1 MEKNL
6 VDMFKGLN
14 DSYRSL
20 ESRLKAEGFKV
31 RIMKI
36 FRTWEEWAV
45 YSRDFL
51 IKLQNTFLGLSVKE
65 TKDDDAENV
74 DGVPLS
80 DKEDEDLDGVPLDGA
95 ALLKGALMRGIPTPE
110 REEQSDCDDDI
121 DGVPRK
127 ASTCFVLIQSLI
139 FPYQTVDENIDGVP
153 LDGSDVIGSGSFVK
167 SKWEELDPEQVAHQA
182 ITTSKWE
189 LLQDPVAPEPPK
201 ISAICNYGDSSESD
215 DDSKDESEEK
225 RKRLREVELKVCEY
239 QDELESGDRHLKP
252 GWSMRQQIE
261 HYRRKLLKKS
271 EKNDSDSQSDRY
283 TSSSSRREI
292 NSSEKKSK
300 KSRRSPSSE
309 REKYSRSKRSRSI
322 SPTHSAK
329 SSR

>member
-14 DSYRSL
+14 ESYKSL

-51 IKLQNTFLGLSVKE
+51 IKLQNTFLGISTKE
-65 TKDDDAENV
+65 TTEEGAENV

-95 ALLKGALMRGIPTPE
+95 KLLKGALMRGIPTPE
-110 REEQSDCDDDI
+110 RDEHSDYDDDI

-127 ASTCFVLIQSLI
+127 FHFIYLMNVLIFSLI
-139 FPYQTVDENIDGVP
+139 YSVEENIDGVP
-153 LDGSDVIGSGSFVK
+153 LESDGGISGGFVK

-201 ISAICNYGDSSESD
+201 ISSICNYGDSSDSAD
-215 DDSKDESEEK
+215 DDSKDDAEEK
-225 RKRLREVELKVCEY
+225 RRKLRQIEVKVLEY
-239 QDELESGDRHLKP
+239 QEELESGERQLKS
-252 GWSMRQQIE
+252 GWSIRQQVE

-283 TSSSSRREI
+283 MSSSSKREI
-292 NSSEKKSK
+292 ISSEKKSK
-300 KSRRSPSSE
+300 KSRKSRSSSE
-309 REKYSRSKRSRSI
+309 RERYQRSKRS
-322 SPTHSAK
+322 K
-329 SSR
+329 SSSPSRSRSR